1 MKIGKYQI
9 KLNYGILKGFI
20 DVMGLLLAYLIYQT
34 TFAFVSNITNP
45 SSSVLK
51 RIVETIFADGVPF
64 HVWLW
69 GFTFPAIALAVI
81 VFSVWFMFKKHKE
94 PKRFVI
100 TEENAQKYYDTIMIT
115 NSLLR
120 ILALFALWDL
130 TFICQN
136 NILLQGTSWFSLQFI
151 LDMIVAGLVIYIT
164 YCRIKA
170 FAKVRTAEDDS
181 KPQKATVKEEGKVK
195 IKKKDDSDE
204 DVIMR
209 G

>member
-34 TFAFVSNITNP
+34 TFAFVGNMTNP
-45 SSSVLK
+45 SNAILK
-51 RIVETIFADGVPF
+51 RIVETIFADGIPF

-69 GFTFPAIALAVI
+69 GFTFPIIALGVI
-81 VFSVWFMFKKHKE
+81 VFSVWFMFRKHKE
-94 PKRFVI
+94 PKRFII
-100 TEENAQKYYDTIMIT
+100 TEANAQKYYDTIMIT

-130 TFICQN
+130 TYICQN
-136 NILLQGTSWFSLQFI
+136 NILLQDTSWFSLQFV
-151 LDMIVAGLVIYIT
+151 LDIFVAGLVIYVT

-170 FAKVRTAEDDS
+170 FAKIRTAEDE
-181 KPQKATVKEEGKVK
+181 KAAEKTSAKEEGKVK
-195 IKKKDDSDE
+195 IRKKENGDE
-204 DVIMR
+204 DIILR

>member
-1 MKIGKYQI
+1 MKIGKYQV

-34 TFAFVSNITNP
+34 TFAFVNNMTNP
-45 SSSVLK
+45 SSAVLK
-51 RIVETIFADGVPF
+51 RIVETIFADGIPF
-64 HVWLW
+64 YVWLW
-69 GFTFPAIALAVI
+69 GFTFPIIALAVI
-81 VFSVWFMFKKHKE
+81 VFSIWFMFTKHKE

-100 TEENAQKYYDTIMIT
+100 TEANAQKYYDTIMIT

-136 NILLQGTSWFSLQFI
+136 NILLQGTSWFSLQFV
-151 LDMIVAGLVIYIT
+151 LDVIVAGLVIYIT

-170 FAKVRTAEDDS
+170 FAKIRTKNDKASSEKPSVR
-181 KPQKATVKEEGKVK
+181 EEGKVK
-195 IKKKDDSDE
+195 IKKKENSDE

>member
-1 MKIGKYQI
+1 M
-9 KLNYGILKGFI
+9 
-20 DVMGLLLAYLIYQT
+20 
-34 TFAFVSNITNP
+34 TNP
-45 SSSVLK
+45 SSAVLK
-51 RIVETIFADGVPF
+51 RIVETIFADGIPF

-69 GFTFPAIALAVI
+69 GFTFPIIALAVI
-81 VFSVWFMFKKHKE
+81 VFSIWFMFTKHKE

-100 TEENAQKYYDTIMIT
+100 TEANAQKYYDTIMIT

-136 NILLQGTSWFSLQFI
+136 NILLQGTSWFSLQFV
-151 LDMIVAGLVIYIT
+151 LDVIVAGLVIYIT

-170 FAKVRTAEDDS
+170 FAKIRTEKDKASSEKPSVR
-181 KPQKATVKEEGKVK
+181 EEGKVK
-195 IKKKDDSDE
+195 IKKKENSDE

>member
-1 MKIGKYQI
+1 MKIGKYQV

-34 TFAFVSNITNP
+34 TFAFVNNMTNP
-45 SSSVLK
+45 SSAVLK
-51 RIVETIFADGVPF
+51 RIVETIFADGIPF

-69 GFTFPAIALAVI
+69 GFTFPIIALAVI
-81 VFSVWFMFKKHKE
+81 VFSIWFMFAKHKE

-100 TEENAQKYYDTIMIT
+100 TEANAQKYYDTIMIT

-136 NILLQGTSWFSLQFI
+136 NILLQGTSWFSLQFV
-151 LDMIVAGLVIYIT
+151 LDVIVAGLVIYIT

-170 FAKVRTAEDDS
+170 FAKIRTEKDKASSEKPSVR
-181 KPQKATVKEEGKVK
+181 EEGKVK
-195 IKKKDDSDE
+195 IKKKENSDE

>member
-1 MKIGKYQI
+1 MKIGKYQV

-34 TFAFVSNITNP
+34 TFAFVNNMTNP
-45 SSSVLK
+45 SSAVLK
-51 RIVETIFADGVPF
+51 RIVETIFADGIPF

-69 GFTFPAIALAVI
+69 GFTFPIIALAVI
-81 VFSVWFMFKKHKE
+81 VFSIWFMFTKHKE

-100 TEENAQKYYDTIMIT
+100 TEANAQKYYDTIMIT

-136 NILLQGTSWFSLQFI
+136 NILLQGTSWFSLQFV
-151 LDMIVAGLVIYIT
+151 LDVIVAGLVIYIT

-170 FAKVRTAEDDS
+170 FAKIRTEKDKASSEKPSVR
-181 KPQKATVKEEGKVK
+181 EEGKVK
-195 IKKKDDSDE
+195 IKKKENSDE

>member
-34 TFAFVSNITNP
+34 TFAFVNNMTNP
-45 SSSVLK
+45 SSAVLK
-51 RIVETIFADGVPF
+51 RIVETIFADGIPF

-69 GFTFPAIALAVI
+69 GFTFPIIALAVI
-81 VFSVWFMFKKHKE
+81 VFSIWFMFTKHKE

-100 TEENAQKYYDTIMIT
+100 TEANAQKYYDTIMIT

-136 NILLQGTSWFSLQFI
+136 NILLQGTSWFSLQFV
-151 LDMIVAGLVIYIT
+151 LDVIVAGLVIYIT

-170 FAKVRTAEDDS
+170 FAKIRTEKDKASSEKPSVR
-181 KPQKATVKEEGKVK
+181 EEGKVK
-195 IKKKDDSDE
+195 IKKKENSDE

>member
-1 MKIGKYQI
+1 MKIGKYQV

-34 TFAFVSNITNP
+34 SFAFVGNLTNP
-45 SSSVLK
+45 SNSVLK
-51 RIVETIFADGVPF
+51 RIVETIFADGIPF

-69 GFTFPAIALAVI
+69 GFTFPIIALAV
-81 VFSVWFMFKKHKE
+81 VVLSVWFMFKKHNE

-100 TEENAQKYYDTIMIT
+100 TEGNAQKYYDTIMIT

-120 ILALFALWDL
+120 ILALLALWDL
-130 TFICQN
+130 TYICQN
-136 NILLQGTSWFSLQFI
+136 NILLQGASWFSLQLI
-151 LDMIVAGLVIYIT
+151 LDVFVAGLVIYIT

-170 FAKVRTAEDDS
+170 FAKLRTTEDEKMPEKTS
-181 KPQKATVKEEGKVK
+181 VKTEAKVK